1 MQHSDAVDATGI
13 LATAAATASALSC
26 TGVEVVTAV
35 AAGADAVMA
44 CGGDVDAVMDV
55 AADADVVIAGA
66 DVDAVIAGADVDAVT
81 VGEEGSDMEST
92 LMIGETCC
100 SQPYPDFSGVFCLS
114 PK

>member
-1 MQHSDAVDATGI
+1 MQHSDAVDATGM
-13 LATAAATASALSC
+13 LATAAATASTLSC

-35 AAGADAVMA
+35 AVGADAVMA

-66 DVDAVIAGADVDAVT
+66 DADAVIAGADAVT

-92 LMIGETCC
+92 LMIGECC
-100 SQPYPDFSGVFCLS
+100 NQPYPDFSGVFCLLS
-114 PK
+114 K

>member
-55 AADADVVIAGA
+55 AADAD
-66 DVDAVIAGADVDAVT
+66 AVIAGADVDAVT

>member
-1 MQHSDAVDATGI
+1 
-13 LATAAATASALSC
+13 
-26 TGVEVVTAV
+26 
-35 AAGADAVMA
+35 
-44 CGGDVDAVMDV
+44 MDV
-55 AADADVVIAGA
+55 AADVDAVIAGA
-66 DVDAVIAGADVDAVT
+66 DVDAVIAGADVDVIIAGADVDAVT

>member
-66 DVDAVIAGADVDAVT
+66 DVDAVIAGADAVT

-100 SQPYPDFSGVFCLS
+100 SQPYPDFSGVFCLL

>member
-55 AADADVVIAGA
+55 ATDAEVVIAGGG
-66 DVDAVIAGADVDAVT
+66 VDAVIAGADAVT